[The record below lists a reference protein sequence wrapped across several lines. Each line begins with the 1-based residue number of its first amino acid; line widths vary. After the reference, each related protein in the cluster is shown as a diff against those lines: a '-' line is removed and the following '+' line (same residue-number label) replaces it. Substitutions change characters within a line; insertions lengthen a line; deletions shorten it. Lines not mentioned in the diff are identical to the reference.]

1 MMIPTETDVSEAP
14 DSSEAVAPAPLVP
27 SASES
32 QWHSTLR
39 ALRHRNYRLFLI
51 GQFISLIGT
60 WMESTAVN
68 WLVSQLTR
76 TSPYASSWLGMIN
89 FVGLFPA
96 FVLAPIGGSLADIR
110 SRRGILV
117 ATQTVAMVLS
127 FILAALTLS
136 GHVELWHVFLI
147 GGLLGVVNG
156 FDIPTRQAF
165 LIEMVGRED
174 LMNAIA
180 LNSSMFNAARIVG
193 PAVAAVAIHRYGE
206 GWCFA
211 LNGLSFL
218 AVILC
223 LVVMELAAPTRG
235 PSRGGSAFEHLTE
248 GFRFAA
254 SSPPIRALL
263 LLVGLLSLMGM
274 PYTVLMP
281 NFALDVL
288 KGDER
293 VYGLLLTA
301 TGLGAMLGAFSL
313 TFRKGVIGLGRWIVA
328 SFIGFGLIVTM
339 FAFSRN
345 IWLSCAALVPAGFCL
360 MVGMGACNTLIQSMV
375 PDHLRGRV
383 SALFAMMFMGMSP
396 FGGLLSGWLAD
407 HIGLPWTICFNGAM
421 VLLGGVVFA
430 MHLPS
435 LRAEGRKLLQEQDA
449 ARAAAVAES

>member
-1 MMIPTETDVSEAP
+1 MIPTETDVSDEP
-14 DSSEAVAPAPLVP
+14 ESSEAPAPASPP
-27 SASES
+27 AGDS

-39 ALRHRNYRLFLI
+39 ALRHRNYRLFLA

-60 WMESTAVN
+60 WMESTAVS
-68 WLVSQLTR
+68 WLVFQLTQ
-76 TSPYASSWLGMIN
+76 TSPYASSWLGLIN
-89 FVGLFPA
+89 FVGLIPA

-110 SRRGILV
+110 SRRTILV
-117 ATQTVAMVLS
+117 VTQTSAMVLS

-136 GHVELWHVFLI
+136 GGIQLWQVFLI
-147 GGLLGVVNG
+147 TALLGAVNG

-193 PAVAAVAIHRYGE
+193 PALAAAAMHWLGV

-211 LNGLSFL
+211 FNGASFL
-218 AVILC
+218 AVIVC
-223 LVVMELAAPTRG
+223 LIAMHLAAPTRG
-235 PSRGGSAFEHLTE
+235 PARGGSAFDHLTE

-254 SSPPIRALL
+254 TNPPIRALL
-263 LLVGLLSLMGM
+263 LMVGLFSLMGM

-281 NFALDVL
+281 TFARNILH
-288 KGDER
+288 GDER

-301 TGLGAMLGAFSL
+301 TGVGAMMGAFSL
-313 TFRKGVIGLGRWIVA
+313 TFRQGVQGLGRWLVA
-328 SFIGFGLIVTM
+328 SAIGFGLVVM
-339 FAFSRN
+339 VFAFSRN
-345 IWLSCAALVPAGFCL
+345 VWLSCAALIPAGFGL
-360 MVGMGACNTLIQSMV
+360 MVGMGASNTLIQSMV

-407 HIGLPWTICFNGAM
+407 WIGAPWTVCFNGA
-421 VLLGGVVFA
+421 VVILGGVAFGLC
-430 MHLPS
+430 LPG
-435 LRAEGRKLLQEQDA
+435 LRVQGRQLLKDQEA
-449 ARAAAVAES
+449 ARAAPVGEA

>member
-1 MMIPTETDVSEAP
+1 MSEAP
-14 DSSEAVAPAPLVP
+14 DSSDRRSPTPTPRAT
-27 SASES
+27 SGDES

-39 ALRHRNYRLFLI
+39 ALRHRNYRLYML

-68 WLVSQLTR
+68 WLVWRLTR
-76 TSPYASSWLGMIN
+76 SSEYSSSWLGMIN

-96 FVLAPIGGSLADIR
+96 FVLAPFGGSLADMR

-117 ATQTVAMVLS
+117 ATQSSAMVLS
-127 FILAALTLS
+127 FILAALTLA
-136 GHVELWHVFLI
+136 GHVQLWHVFLI

-156 FDIPTRQAF
+156 FDIPTRQSF

-180 LNSSMFNAARIVG
+180 LNSSMFNGARIIG
-193 PAVAAVAIHRYGE
+193 PALAAVAIHRLGE

-211 LNGLSFL
+211 FNGLSFL

-223 LVVMELAAPTRG
+223 LIAMRLIALDRG
-235 PSRGGSAFEHLTE
+235 PSRGGSAFDHLTE
-248 GFRFAA
+248 GFRFAV
-254 SSPPIRALL
+254 SCPPIRALL

-281 NFALDVL
+281 TFANHVL

-293 VYGLLLTA
+293 TYGLLLTA

-313 TFRKGVIGLGRWIVA
+313 TFRHGVLGLGRWIVMA
-328 SFIGFGLIVTM
+328 AIGFGVVVM
-339 FAFSRN
+339 VFAASRN
-345 IWLSCAALVPAGFCL
+345 VWLSCVALIPAGFGL
-360 MVGMGACNTLIQSMV
+360 MVGMGASNTLIQSMV
-375 PDHLRGRV
+375 PDHLRGRI

-407 HIGLPWTICFNGAM
+407 LIGAPWTVCLNGL
-421 VLLGGVVFA
+421 VVILGGIVFGL
-430 MHLPS
+430 HLPS
-435 LRAEGRKLLQEQDA
+435 LRAEGRALLEAQQA
-449 ARAAAVAES
+449 PRAAPAGGA